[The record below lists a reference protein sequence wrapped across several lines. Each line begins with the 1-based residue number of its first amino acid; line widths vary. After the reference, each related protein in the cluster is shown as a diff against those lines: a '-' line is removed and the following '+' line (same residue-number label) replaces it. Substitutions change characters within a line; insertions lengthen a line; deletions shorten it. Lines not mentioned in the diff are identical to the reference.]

1 MKKFLAVLTI
11 LALALSLSPV
21 AFAGTNSYM
30 QIFGTV
36 DDTNMCALQV
46 DFASPITKGQSVSF
60 DFRPYLSDEGTYN
73 GLSLRFF
80 NAAAKGVNVLPD
92 EYDDDGNVISYYMDY
107 INEEP
112 FCDDEQCVV
121 TQGHDGWCNVTFVAA
136 SDMAEGFFVR
146 FYYGDAAAY
155 EVGTVLQFDVDN
167 FKIGDKVCSFNDT
180 NVTAIGELNTAT
192 FKFDDGTEFTAAKA
206 FQMDWTMAI
215 KTEESTNP
223 ANNATPTSAPTPD
236 SGNTGNTGSDNNQ
249 TGNGN
254 NQTGNTTDDNSADTV
269 WIIVGVVI
277 GVALVAGV
285 LVCVIV
291 LKKRKA

>member
-1 MKKFLAVLTI
+1 MKKLIAILTV
-11 LALALSLSPV
+11 LALTLSLSPV

-46 DFASPITKGQSVSF
+46 DFATPVTAGQTVSF
-60 DFRPYLSDEGTYN
+60 DFRPYVTDDLTYN
-73 GLSLRFF
+73 GLSIRFF
-80 NAAAKGVNVLPD
+80 NAASKAFNVIPE
-92 EYDDDGNVISYYMDY
+92 EYDENNNVTVYYIECID
-107 INEEP
+107 EE
-112 FCDDEQCVV
+112 FATEDSIVV
-121 TQGHDGWCNVTFVAA
+121 TQGYDGWCNVTFVAA
-136 SDMAEGFFVR
+136 SNLEEGFFVR

-167 FKIGDKVCSFNDT
+167 FKIGDKVCSFNET
-180 NVTAIGELNTAT
+180 NVTAIGEPNTAT

-223 ANNATPTSAPTPD
+223 DSNATATPEPD
-236 SGNTGNTGSDNNQ
+236 AGDAGENNNQ
-249 TGNGN
+249 SGDNAGD
-254 NQTGNTTDDNSADTV
+254 TTDGTSVDTV
-269 WIIVGVVI
+269 WIIVGAVV
-277 GVALVAGV
+277 GVALIAGV